1 MSYSIVT
8 DTSANLPTPILEA
21 ANVPV
26 IPFHYTYNGAEHA
39 CLDTEAFDGKL
50 YYDAIRG
57 GTSVSTSQINPQ
69 AYIDCFEPLLD
80 AGQDILF
87 IGMSSGISGSF
98 RPASRPSMACSTS
111 RPSPSDA
118 PRVSTRR
125 SCRSGQLSRS
135 WAMAICADWKEPLM
149 PEDMPTNSMSC
160 PAASIG
166 SN

>member
-26 IPFHYTYNGAEHA
+26 IPFHYTYNDAEHA

-87 IGMSSGISGSF
+87 HADMDRWILCGSSDKAELSGKRGI
-98 RPASRPSMACSTS
+98 
-111 RPSPSDA
+111 
-118 PRVSTRR
+118 
-125 SCRSGQLSRS
+125 
-135 WAMAICADWKEPLM
+135 
-149 PEDMPTNSMSC
+149 
-160 PAASIG
+160 
-166 SN
+166 